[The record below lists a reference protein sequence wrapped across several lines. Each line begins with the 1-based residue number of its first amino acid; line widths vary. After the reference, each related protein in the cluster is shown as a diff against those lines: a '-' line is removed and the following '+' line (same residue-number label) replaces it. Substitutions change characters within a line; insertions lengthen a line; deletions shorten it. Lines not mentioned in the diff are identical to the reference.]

1 MKKASLLLSI
11 AALAVAFVSCNQQP
25 SQTAS
30 EPAASTGAAV
40 AGSIA
45 YIQLDDIL
53 EQYDMANDLR
63 AIVETKVNNIQNE
76 INRRGKKLESDVNS
90 YAEKVQKGL
99 MTRSVAEA
107 QQAKLQQQEQE
118 FNAYANQKQNEIN
131 EEQIVMMN
139 QISDAIKTYID
150 SYNAQKGYA
159 MILVNQAGVP
169 VIAADASLDITQ
181 EILDGLNAEYVKSK
195 NTKSAE

>member
-1 MKKASLLLSI
+1 MKKASLLFSI

-25 SQTAS
+25 SQTAGES
-30 EPAASTGAAV
+30 SASASTPV
-40 AGSIA
+40 AGTIA

>member
-1 MKKASLLLSI
+1 MKKASLLFSI
-11 AALAVAFVSCNQQP
+11 AALAVAVVSCNQQP

-30 EPAASTGAAV
+30 EPVASTGTAV

-76 INRRGKKLESDVNS
+76 INRRGKKLESDVNA

-150 SYNAQKGYA
+150 NYNAQKGYA